1 MPTTYRAGHDIDV
14 LTSNVPIPGFGLVP
28 VNAFLVH
35 GVEPLLVDTGTVV
48 GADQFMDAL
57 GTLIDPGDLRWI
69 WLTHTDADHIGALHR
84 LLEEN
89 EQLKVVTTFLGVGS
103 MSLSDPLPMDRVHL
117 VNPGQRLLLGDR
129 TLTAL
134 TPPTFDNP
142 CTTGLH
148 DDRTGALFSADT
160 FGALLS
166 EVPESAAELTEDE
179 LRDGQVLWAT
189 LDSPWLRAVD
199 GPTFAGTLDAVR
211 ALEPTMVLSSHLPAA
226 TGELTDRLLATLASV
241 PGAPAFV
248 GPDQA
253 ALEQMLAG
261 MTTTSP
267 A

>member
-1 MPTTYRAGHDIDV
+1 
-14 LTSNVPIPGFGLVP
+14 
-28 VNAFLVH
+28 
-35 GVEPLLVDTGTVV
+35 
-48 GADQFMDAL
+48 
-57 GTLIDPGDLRWI
+57 
-69 WLTHTDADHIGALHR
+69 
-84 LLEEN
+84 
-89 EQLKVVTTFLGVGS
+89 VVTTFLGVGS
-103 MSLSDPLPMDRVHL
+103 MSLSAPLPMDRVHL
-117 VNPGQRLLLGDR
+117 VNPGQHLLLGDR

-134 TPPTFDNP
+134 RPPTLDNP

-160 FGALLS
+160 FGALLP
-166 EVPESAAELTEDE
+166 EVPESAAELSEAE

-189 LDSPWLRAVD
+189 LDSPWLHAVD

-226 TGELTDRLLATLASV
+226 TGELTDRMLATLASV
-241 PGAPAFV
+241 PAAPAFV

-261 MTTTSP
+261 MT

>member
-35 GVEPLLVDTGTVV
+35 GIEPLLVDTGTVV
-48 GADQFMDAL
+48 DADQFMTAL
-57 GTLIDPGDLRWI
+57 RTLIDPGDLRWI

-103 MSLSDPLPMDRVHL
+103 MSLSAPLPMDRVHL

-134 TPPTFDNP
+134 RPPTFDNP
-142 CTTGLH
+142 CTTGFH

-166 EVPESAAELTEDE
+166 EVPESAAELSEDE

-189 LDSPWLRAVD
+189 LDSPWLHAVD
-199 GPTFAGTLDAVR
+199 GPTFAASLEAVR
-211 ALEPTMVLSSHLPAA
+211 SLEPTMVLSSHLPAA
-226 TGELTDRLLATLASV
+226 TGELTDRLLDTLASV
-241 PGAPAFV
+241 PGSPAFV

-261 MTTTSP
+261 RTT
-267 A
+267 